1 MRPTQNIPAIGHS
14 SANSTSEP
22 GNSYQLE
29 HVETRV
35 IPVATPRVSN
45 NYELLLI
52 RNETTGFTMND
63 APPAY
68 NECIQLPLYDIGSL
82 PAYNELCGSPPA
94 YDAV

>member
-1 MRPTQNIPAIGHS
+1 MQPTQNGPAIDHS
-14 SANSTSEP
+14 SANSTSAP
-22 GNSYQLE
+22 GSSYRSQ
-29 HVETRV
+29 HVESHF
-35 IPVATPRVSN
+35 IPFVTPTVSS
-45 NYELLLI
+45 NYELLLN
-52 RNETTGFTMND
+52 RNETTGFAMND